1 MKKYF
6 ISILFLS
13 TISFAEIIS
22 PEDNVTLNYRHVL
35 FQWEQVPNATNY
47 VITIYN
53 ESTGEYAI
61 DTVES
66 LIYINDTFLD
76 WDLSYT
82 WYVTPMFSDG
92 SLGASIED
100 SNGSTYLTFNTGQAR
115 SSANTITYNE
125 NQYSEGITIFS
136 SFLAR
141 AFCKYWILSLESFA
155 YLVLGYFVTIILKY
169 FSASIVKPGSLP
181 SLDTCE

>member
-92 SLGASIED
+92 SLGASIEG
-100 SNGSTYLTFNTGQAR
+100 SNGSSYLTFNSL
-115 SSANTITYNE
+115 SSKPDNIIAP
-125 NQYSEGITIFS
+125 
-136 SFLAR
+136 
-141 AFCKYWILSLESFA
+141 FCSVKHGNPP
-155 YLVLGYFVTIILKY
+155 VLRRLKKAISNNY
-169 FSASIVKPGSLP
+169 P
-181 SLDTCE
+181 